1 LPPELPSFSKELTE
15 LMLKGTALTGKS
27 NTLKQVSLMLGYAG
41 NQPVAL
47 LMSQIYNIIVS
58 SIQVL
63 HLPKPNDETL
73 WAEVVYQD
81 SKLPVLE
88 LARLLNLP
96 LVETLDRSR
105 ILVSGTARAGDKI
118 LQPFGIALDDI
129 LTIQTFRL
137 SDIHTLPRWVA
148 PALKGILMGMVLVE
162 HELLLSEDESLLDS
176 GILQPVNLISS
187 IGNKA
192 IASGKPELEGAN
204 VGRNNIA
211 TDTRRPVALINL
223 ANIKDIIYSGKLQ

>member
-1 LPPELPSFSKELTE
+1 
-15 LMLKGTALTGKS
+15 
-27 NTLKQVSLMLGYAG
+27 MLGYAG

-58 SIQVL
+58 GIQVL
-63 HLPKPNDETL
+63 HSPQPNDETL
-73 WAEVVYQD
+73 WAEVAYQD

-88 LARLLNLP
+88 LARLLKLP

-105 ILVSGTARAGDKI
+105 ILVSGTSRAGDKI
-118 LQPFGIALDDI
+118 LQPFGIALDDL

-137 SDIHTLPRWVA
+137 SDIHTLPDWVA
-148 PALKGILMGMVLVE
+148 PALKGILMGMVLVD
-162 HELLLSEDESLLDS
+162 HELLLSEDEPLLDS

-187 IGNKA
+187 IENKA
-192 IASGKPELEGAN
+192 IVSGKPELEGAN

-211 TDTRRPVALINL
+211 TDTRRPIALINL
-223 ANIKDIIYSGKLQ
+223 ATIKDIIYSGKLQ